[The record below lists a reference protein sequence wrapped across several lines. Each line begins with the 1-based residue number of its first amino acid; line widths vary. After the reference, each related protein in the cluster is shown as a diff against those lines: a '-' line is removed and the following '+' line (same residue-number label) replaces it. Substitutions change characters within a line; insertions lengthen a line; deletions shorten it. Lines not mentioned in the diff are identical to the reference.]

1 MTVCRCVHGWACFWF
16 MPIWKETPSSPHK
29 RCKHMGLSENMVP
42 TRLID
47 DLDSCYTLVVS
58 RIFGQTHLFPPDT
71 TGKHC
76 HPRTDQAL
84 SSSGCMP
91 QCQALPLTSSKR
103 VPSQV
108 NTKVTNKSLLPKLWP
123 VLFQHGWCQFY
134 HLGLVNSIWGLQ
146 DSHVSVFLSQARLAD
161 PVPKPSPKRQL
172 QPLRS
177 RYGLCTTAR
186 LKIESQ
192 LGSALVWRLCQ
203 TKVETRRWMGSNPH
217 SKSIFIPV
225 LLWTALHSI
234 SIFSSEKG
242 KALKL
247 LKWLKYQHTVDWSL
261 ALNALTF
268 ATEPKTWQ

>member
-1 MTVCRCVHGWACFWF
+1 MA
-16 MPIWKETPSSPHK
+16 KEWPSAAWSMDGPVFGSCLSEKKHKSPHK

-47 DLDSCYTLVVS
+47 DLDNCYTLVVS
-58 RIFGQTHLFPPDT
+58 RIFGQTHPFPPDT

-146 DSHVSVFLSQARLAD
+146 DSHVSAFLSQARLAD

-172 QPLRS
+172 NA
-177 RYGLCTTAR
+177 TAATASAPPHGWIESLGFRTR
-186 LKIESQ
+186 LKALPDKGGNEEMN
-192 LGSALVWRLCQ
+192 GSKPPQ
-203 TKVETRRWMGSNPH
+203 
-217 SKSIFIPV
+217 
-225 LLWTALHSI
+225 
-234 SIFSSEKG
+234 
-242 KALKL
+242 
-247 LKWLKYQHTVDWSL
+247 
-261 ALNALTF
+261 
-268 ATEPKTWQ
+268 